1 MSEIFRA
8 EFKDAPVNYNE
19 IARYAGA
26 KTVDSELKN
35 LIDAC
40 LKEANDL
47 SALNFSLCFVKENI
61 EVGEDTT
68 NFAGFSLKSKNL
80 AKVLK
85 DTKEAVVF
93 ASTLGVGIDKL
104 IRKYAEIQPSKALV
118 LQGIG
123 AERIEAYIDY
133 FTEQYKRENKVA
145 LTMRY
150 SPGYGDLSLETQ
162 KQVFALLNPQKY
174 IGVTLNDSLL
184 MSPSKSVTGIIGI
197 GGCDKKEDCTNCSL
211 ENCEYRK

>member
-8 EFKDAPVNYNE
+8 EYKDAPVNYYE

-35 LIDAC
+35 LIDVC
-40 LKEANDL
+40 LKEANEF
-47 SALNFSLCFVKENI
+47 SALNFALCFVKENI
-61 EVGEDTT
+61 EVSNDTT
-68 NFAGFSLKSKNL
+68 TLAGFGLKSNNL
-80 AKVLK
+80 AKVLNG
-85 DTKEAVVF
+85 TKEAVIF

-123 AERIEAYIDY
+123 AERIEAYLDY
-133 FTEQYKRENKVA
+133 FCEEYKKKNQVS

-150 SPGYGDLSLETQ
+150 SPGYGDLSLESQ
-162 KQVFALLNPQKY
+162 KQVFTLLNPQKY

-197 GGCDKKEDCTNCSL
+197 GGCDKKEDCSNCSL
-211 ENCEYRK
+211 DNCEYRK

>member
-1 MSEIFRA
+1 MSELFKA
-8 EFKDAPVNYNE
+8 EFKDAPVNYSE

-35 LIDAC
+35 LIDVC
-40 LKEANDL
+40 LKEANEL
-47 SALNFSLCFVKENI
+47 SALNFSLCFTKENI
-61 EVGEDTT
+61 DVSDDTT
-68 NFAGFSLKSKNL
+68 TLAGFSLKSKNL

-123 AERIEAYIDY
+123 AERIEAYLDY
-133 FTEQYKRENKVA
+133 FCEEYKKKNKVT

-150 SPGYGDLSLETQ
+150 SPGYGDLSLESQ

-197 GGCDKKEDCTNCSL
+197 GGCDKKEDCSNCNL
-211 ENCEYRK
+211 ENCDYRK

>member
-26 KTVDSELKN
+26 KTIDSELKN

-40 LKEANDL
+40 LNEANNIGV
-47 SALNFSLCFVKENI
+47 LNFSLCFVKENI
-61 EVGEDTT
+61 EIGEDTT

-80 AKVLK
+80 AKVLNG
-85 DTKEAVVF
+85 TKEAVVF
-93 ASTLGVGIDKL
+93 ACTLGVGIDKL

-133 FTEQYKRENKVA
+133 FTEQYKRENKVS

-162 KQVFALLNPQKY
+162 KQVFALLNPPKY

>member
-47 SALNFSLCFVKENI
+47 SVLNFSLCFVKENI

-85 DTKEAVVF
+85 GTKEAVVF

-133 FTEQYKRENKVA
+133 FTEQYKRENKVS
-145 LTMRY
+145 LTTRY
-150 SPGYGDLSLETQ
+150 SPGYGDLSLESQ
-162 KQVFALLNPQKY
+162 KQVFALLNPPKY
-174 IGVTLNDSLL
+174 IGVTLNDSFL